1 MYRAFTVDQSSA
13 IAHIEID
20 GNFVEMSFQSNIER
34 AYVFKGSLRFIAH
47 LCAVIQS
54 PDLLGFSLG
63 SIIAK
68 ARKNGD
74 LTIIE
79 FPEDWKNKNT
89 LEGADLLPFL
99 FCLFY
104 SLLYNVW
111 NVCLY

>member
-1 MYRAFTVDQSSA
+1 MTSFTISTAPIYRSFSVDQSSA
-13 IAHIEID
+13 IANVEID
-20 GNFVEMSFQSNIER
+20 GDFVEVIFQSNIEQ
-34 AYVFKGSLRFIAH
+34 AYVFKGSIRFIAH

-79 FPEDWKNKNT
+79 FPED
-89 LEGADLLPFL
+89 
-99 FCLFY
+99 
-104 SLLYNVW
+104 
-111 NVCLY
+111 